1 LIGFLSGTV
10 LATRKRTLILDTG
23 GVGYEVFVNKKL
35 LGKKLG
41 SNLKL
46 WIHTH
51 QTSDA
56 ISLFGFEQE
65 KTLEFFE
72 LLMSVNGVGPKTALE
87 ILEIP
92 FEVTENII
100 VSGDTKALSRTPG
113 IGAKTAARI
122 VLELKP
128 KLTGSAPEAPAD
140 FDFNEDA
147 LEALTQLG
155 YKSSDVKKALS
166 KLPPG
171 FTKPEEIVKW
181 FLRQGS

>member
-1 LIGFLSGTV
+1 MIGFLSGTV

-35 LGKKLG
+35 LTKKLG
-41 SNLKL
+41 GNLRL

-92 FEVTENII
+92 VEVTENII

-122 VLELKP
+122 VLELKA
-128 KLTGSAPEAPAD
+128 KITGSAPEVPAD

-155 YKSSDVKKALS
+155 YRKNDIKKILA
-166 KLPPG
+166 KAPTEV
-171 FTKPEEIVKW
+171 TKTEDIVKW
-181 FLRQGS
+181 FLQQGS